1 LPVTDTEP
9 IAATGPITDTHHHVW
24 DLSAH
29 DQPFLDSN
37 PALAPLRRNFALAD
51 LIPEAAALGVTKT
64 VLVQTVTE
72 PWETPELLG
81 LAAAGG
87 LVAGVVGWVDLESPS
102 VAEQLAQLQDRPG
115 GAHLVGIRH
124 PLLGEPDA
132 DWLGRPAVRRGLA
145 AVAAAGL
152 AFDVIGET
160 RHLPAA
166 ARAAAELPG
175 LQFVLDHLGGPPVTA
190 EVAADV
196 AAEVDPAW
204 AGAVSA
210 MAASPN
216 VACKLSGFLGVPPPA
231 GATDPA
237 AHLRPYYGTALAAF
251 GPGRLMY
258 GSDWP
263 VSTLETG
270 YGGVLAAARALT
282 AGLSGAELD
291 GVLRENARRVY
302 RLPR

>member
-1 LPVTDTEP
+1 MPVPVTD
-9 IAATGPITDTHHHVW
+9 TGPITDTHHHVW

-29 DQPFLDSN
+29 DQPFLDSD
-37 PALAPLRRNFALAD
+37 PALAPLRRNFALTD
-51 LIPEAAALGVTKT
+51 LIPEATALGVTRT

-72 PWETPELLG
+72 PWETPELLA

-132 DWLGRPAVRRGLA
+132 DWLARPAVRRGLA

-152 AFDVIGET
+152 VFDVIGET
-160 RHLPAA
+160 RHLAA
-166 ARAAAELPG
+166 AAGAAAALPG
-175 LQFVLDHLGGPPVTA
+175 LQFVLDHLGGPPVA
-190 EVAADV
+190 PEADP
-196 AAEVDPAW
+196 EVDPAW
-204 AGAVSA
+204 AEAVAA

-216 VACKLSGFLGVPPPA
+216 VACKLSGFLGVPAPA
-231 GATDPA
+231 GATDPT
-237 AHLRPYYGTALAAF
+237 AHLRPWYAAALAAF

-282 AGLSGAELD
+282 AGLSGAEQD
-291 GVLRENARRVY
+291 AVLRGNARRVY